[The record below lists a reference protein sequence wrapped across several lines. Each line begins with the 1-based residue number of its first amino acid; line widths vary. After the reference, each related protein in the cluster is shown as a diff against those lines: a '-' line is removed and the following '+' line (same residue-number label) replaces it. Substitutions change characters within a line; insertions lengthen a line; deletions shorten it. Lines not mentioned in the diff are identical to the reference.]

1 MSRRGPAAPDLP
13 ELLSGLAFRPGKNGP
28 PLIGVSGA
36 QGSGKT
42 TLVRAVASRIGAA
55 CLSLDDVYWP
65 ASHRATLGRSL
76 HPLFATR
83 GPPGTHDL
91 PTLDHVLNRLAAAG
105 PGDVTPLPAFDKLA
119 DDRLPPADWPVFRG
133 APAAILVDGWC
144 LGATPQA
151 PETLEKPVNALERDE
166 DTDGVWRT
174 AINAH
179 LAGPYA
185 RLFSRF
191 DSFLH
196 LRAPGFE
203 VVQAWREEQQAGLL
217 GRELLQKEKVG
228 LHRFIQHFERLT
240 RHMLAGGV
248 LPGLVVSLDTARRPV
263 SYSAESA

>member
-1 MSRRGPAAPDLP
+1 MDLRD
-13 ELLSGLAFRPGKNGP
+13 LLAGLAFRPGKNGP

-42 TLVRAVASRIGAA
+42 TLVRSVASRIGAV

-65 ASHRATLGRSL
+65 AYHRATLARQV

-91 PTLDHVLNRLAAAG
+91 PTLGHLLDRLAIAG
-105 PGDVTPLPAFDKLA
+105 PGDAIPLPAFDKLA
-119 DDRLPPADWPVFRG
+119 DDRLPQADWPVFRG
-133 APAAILVDGWC
+133 APTAILIDGWC
-144 LGATPQA
+144 LGATPQTA
-151 PETLEKPVNALERDE
+151 ENLEKPVNALERDE
-166 DTDGVWRT
+166 DPDAIWRT

-191 DSFLH
+191 DGFLH

-203 VVQAWREEQQAGLL
+203 VVQAWREEQQAELV
-217 GRELLQKEKVG
+217 GRDLLQEEKVG

-248 LPGLVVSLDTARRPV
+248 LPGVTVQLDAARAPV
-263 SYSAESA
+263 SHAVESR